1 MRILIDLQC
10 CQSGSRSGGI
20 GRYSMSL
27 AKAML
32 RLQSHHRISL
42 LLNGSLPNENFI
54 RAEFADLL
62 SQHEIH
68 TFKLPP
74 FVAAD
79 NELPAHTR
87 IAELIREKL
96 IAEIAPDVLHVA
108 SLFEG
113 AGENVV
119 TSVGLLFPA
128 GRTAVTLYDLIPF
141 LEQETYLGRPVL
153 ADHYLRKF
161 AQLQT
166 AGALVSISEFSRQEA
181 LEHTSIA
188 ADRVVNISSAVDD
201 EFAPREV
208 EEPGRTQLLCKCGI
222 DKPFV
227 MFTGSFDA
235 RKNHVRLIKAFAR
248 VLPTLAEPVQLVIVG
263 KGLARQVARFK
274 AIASFHGIAEGDL
287 VFVGHV
293 TDSELIELYNL
304 ARLFVFPSLREG
316 FGLPVLE
323 AMACGLP
330 TIGSNRTSVPE
341 VIGRADALF
350 NPHSVDDMAD
360 RMKSLLGNATLRDEL
375 RLHGLRQARSFSWK
389 LSAQRA
395 LQAFER
401 LLAESPGA
409 QAATDMAGEYPV
421 VYAKFQDSVARLPTG
436 AASDDF
442 LVSCARTIAANEVL
456 ARIGSHGCKVQM
468 KAGWV
473 TSWAAGC
480 DIALAARTSME
491 AMPSRPMLF
500 ATRRGADNPL
510 DDTPVTWCWDPE
522 DSSLLELGTALS
534 MANIDVVMVEAADD
548 LFRLGSLAQLVASQ
562 KQLGR
567 QVFVTFHS
575 TESFQQLEPLAAL
588 DVRTVLKSCDG
599 IFVHAMRDVTNLE
612 SFKLRRNVSFVPSPH
627 FATNA
632 PRSRPGA
639 APHVAAAYLV
649 GKMAFALASGRL
661 E

>member
-10 CQSGSRSGGI
+10 CQSGSRFGGI

-32 RLQSHHRISL
+32 RLPSPHRISL

-62 SQHEIH
+62 PQQDIH
-68 TFKLPP
+68 TFLLPP

-87 IAELIREKL
+87 IAELIREKH
-96 IAEIAPDVLHVA
+96 IAEIAPDVLHIA

-128 GRTAVTLYDLIPF
+128 ARTAVTLYDLIPF
-141 LEQETYLGRPVL
+141 LEQETYLDRPVL

-188 ADRVVNISSAVDD
+188 ADRIVNISSAVDG
-201 EFAPREV
+201 EFAPRQV
-208 EEPGRTQLLCKCGI
+208 GEPERTLLLRKCGI

-235 RKNHVRLIKAFAR
+235 RKNHVRLVKAFAK
-248 VLPTLAEPVQLVIVG
+248 VLPALAEPVQLVIVG
-263 KGLARQVARFK
+263 KGLARQIARLK
-274 AIASFHGIAEGDL
+274 AIARYHGLADGDL

-293 TDSELIELYNL
+293 TDAELIALYNL

-323 AMACGLP
+323 AMSCGLP

-341 VIGRADALF
+341 VIARADALF
-350 NPHSVDDMAD
+350 DPRSVDDMAD
-360 RMKSLLGNATLRDEL
+360 RMRSVLSDAALRDEL
-375 RLHGLRQARSFSWK
+375 RVHGLEQARNFSWE
-389 LSAQRA
+389 LSARRA
-395 LQAFER
+395 LQVFER
-401 LLAESPGA
+401 LLAGSPGPA
-409 QAATDMAGEYPV
+409 IVADMAGENPL
-421 VYAKFQDSVARLPTG
+421 VYADFQASVARLPIG
-436 AASDDF
+436 AASHDF

-456 ARIGSHGCKVQM
+456 ARVGDNRCRAQM
-468 KAGWV
+468 RAGWV

-480 DIALAARTSME
+480 DVAASARALMGAL
-491 AMPSRPMLF
+491 PSRPILF
-500 ATRRGADNPL
+500 ASRGRAAAPL
-510 DDTPVTWCWDPE
+510 DDTPAIWCWEPL
-522 DSSLLELGTALS
+522 DSALQELEAALGA
-534 MANIDVVMVEAADD
+534 ANIDVVMVEAGDD
-548 LFRLGSLAQLVASQ
+548 LFQLGPLARLVASQ

-575 TESFQQLEPLAAL
+575 TESFRRVEPQAAL
-588 DVRTVLKSCDG
+588 EIRTILKSCDG
-599 IFVHAMRDVTNLE
+599 IFVHAMRDVANLE
-612 SFKLRRNVSFVPSPH
+612 AFKLRRNVSIVPP
-627 FATNA
+627 A
-632 PRSRPGA
+632 RPGR
-639 APHVAAAYLV
+639 APDSAAAYLI
-649 GKMAFALASGRL
+649 GKMVFALAAARL